1 MDFVELLLHKR
12 LAHVGYLQ
20 VSVDVAKEAMPVGYE
35 SKVGESGSD
44 LSTFV
49 LIFELVWAEHFELAA
64 NLLCQIEYDEQ

>member
-35 SKVGESGSD
+35 SKVGEPGSD
-44 LSTFV
+44 LST
-49 LIFELVWAEHFELAA
+49 
-64 NLLCQIEYDEQ
+64 